1 MTQEATLIDVRTI
14 PPRERHPL
22 LFATFR
28 GLAVGQAMELVNDHD
43 PMPLQQQ
50 FQAELPG
57 GFTWDYLERG
67 PQRWHVR
74 ITRQE
79 GAAAQKPAANSS
91 CCGGGCAG

>member
-28 GLAVGQAMELVNDHD
+28 GLAVGEVMELVNDHD
-43 PMPLQQQ
+43 PMPLHQL
-50 FQAELPG
+50 FQAERPG

-74 ITRQE
+74 ITRQQ
-79 GAAAQKPAANSS
+79 GPVVQPAAANTS